1 MRSCC
6 LHPATGGSA
15 SFYSSPRAAPCRRR
29 RTAQQPPA
37 KQQRAAAL
45 PVQAPFKP
53 GPGMGVRAL
62 REMVNAPLPPPEEGR
77 AGNLLFLFSLPL
89 ASRSVVPKT
98 LTKEQFPL
106 SLGPQWGRGVVDE
119 SVLSHTHP
127 PLSPVSSC
135 RRFERAINHSA
146 RTQVSATHTLTLL
159 RTGNETPEPGPCVP
173 LRCPTAGTSV
183 VSLVPLVRFLGA
195 WLVLPNP
202 SRWLHHA
209 IRLGYAI
216 QFLPSDLP
224 SIAASTFL
232 Q

>member
-15 SFYSSPRAAPCRRR
+15 SFYSSPRAALCRRA
-29 RTAQQPPA
+29 AQQPPA

-53 GPGMGVRAL
+53 GPGMGVSAL

-77 AGNLLFLFSLPL
+77 AGNLLFIFSLPL

-98 LTKEQFPL
+98 STKEQFPL

-135 RRFERAINHSA
+135 GRFERAINHSA

-159 RTGNETPEPGPCVP
+159 RTGNETPEPSPCVP

-202 SRWLHHA
+202 SRWLRHA

-216 QFLPSDLP
+216 QFLPGDLP
-224 SIAASTFL
+224 SIAASTLL